1 LNGVSSANLRS
12 IQTSAA
18 GRGSGRSHHVAWL
31 GTEELRRDG
40 PGVEAWDTN
49 RSRDLPKGLL
59 YLLDVLRNNKLNEL
73 LKLRELRGDELQHL
87 LQLLELILL

>member
-1 LNGVSSANLRS
+1 
-12 IQTSAA
+12 
-18 GRGSGRSHHVAWL
+18 L

-49 RSRDLPKGLL
+49 RSPDLPKGLL
-59 YLLDVLRNNKLNEL
+59 HLLDVLRNNKLNEL
-73 LKLRELRGDELQHL
+73 LKLRELRRDELQHL